1 LLFVRPFEGTH
12 TMTHVRTVITLL
24 VLAAGCAAPRPAPQA
39 AVRAAVPLSLRAP
52 AAVSVAVAGTFNR
65 WDPGSHRLAGPGPD
79 GRWTITLSLPPGR
92 YEYLFLVNG
101 SAWVPDPAAPS
112 ADDGLGGRNSV
123 LTVPADAGQ

>member
-1 LLFVRPFEGTH
+1 
-12 TMTHVRTVITLL
+12 MTHVRMVIALLFL
-24 VLAAGCAAPRPAPQA
+24 VLAAGCAAPLHAPQA
-39 AVRAAVPLSLRAP
+39 AEQAAVQLSFRAP
-52 AAVSVAVAGTFNR
+52 AALSVAVAGTFNR

-79 GRWTITLSLPPGR
+79 GHWTITLSLPPGR

-101 SAWVPDPAAPS
+101 SDWVPDPAAPS